1 MRELAIWSKECER
14 CGLQFSDAWVHDRYV
29 CSHPQP
35 LAQGDNVSAL
45 SSAFSPDTESVASE
59 DLHQQY
65 LELNRHSEDGSGWI
79 Q

>member
-1 MRELAIWSKECER
+1 M
-14 CGLQFSDAWVHDRYV
+14 
-29 CSHPQP
+29 
-35 LAQGDNVSAL
+35 AQAADDAL
-45 SSAFSPDTESVASE
+45 SSAFSSDTQSVDSE